1 MRATWFVVIAVTVVA
16 CKKEGASRGGTSTS
30 TAAVDAL
37 RAFAPAGTEVG
48 VVASP
53 RALALLDGAKTRIL
67 ENVAT
72 MPEAKQ
78 LKDMIEEGLMET
90 FGSADLDL
98 AAHGLSVEKGAALFA
113 TKSGKVNVLPVV
125 DRNKFVAWV
134 KGTKNGDVDTF
145 ADLTCKTVQ
154 GVYACAQPASLL
166 DGLGKRGLADRP
178 KLIGVRGDIEVAGEF
193 PGPKDTI
200 PFALA
205 MKLERGAATVDF
217 AIRGLKDLMPMD
229 LSRGAKPRF
238 DEHSTSFGVFEL
250 GNFLARVPPVPL
262 APGVTA
268 DAIARTV
275 AGPLTVT
282 TEAGSTV
289 IDARIPLSDPAP
301 AKAFFEQC
309 TAFPP
314 LQLLGAT
321 TQNGVCHV
329 AVPQLLT
336 ELDGWVEGNELRI
349 GKRGAPAAAA
359 TRVSLSPIAR
369 ELAGQPWAMLFYGRG
384 TIFAVPQ
391 LPPMPV
397 GELPDMAAYFV
408 RTFSLINELG
418 IGLRMDNDIMRVA
431 LVVRTAWANPDD
443 VIAKLRKIPMED
455 VITGKASEAAKAI
468 AAAAKGAPF
477 AEDMEAGFTGLMMPT
492 AALGMMGAV
501 AIPAFMQYMKK
512 SKASEASIQLNK
524 LGKNLKTY
532 YAMTGGVPVG
542 TAPLTPAES
551 CCDGPNQK
559 CDDPAAWA
567 KDPVWKELEFSI
579 DQPGLYRYE
588 YTSKDGKTFEAHA
601 VSDLDCDGN
610 PATWILRGEPE
621 GDTLKVELLQPRSN
635 VY

>member
-1 MRATWFVVIAVTVVA
+1 MRATWFVVMAATVVA
-16 CKKEGASRGGTSTS
+16 CKKESPSKAGTPASA
-30 TAAVDAL
+30 AAVDAL
-37 RAFAPAGTEVG
+37 WALAPAGTEVG

-53 RALALLDGAKTRIL
+53 RALGLLDAAKTRLL

-78 LKDMIEEGLMET
+78 LKDMIDEGLMET
-90 FGSADLDL
+90 FGSTDLDL

-113 TKSGKVNVLPVV
+113 TKDGKVNVLPVV
-125 DRNKFVAWV
+125 DRNKFIAWV

-154 GVYACAQPASLL
+154 GVYACAHPASLL
-166 DGLGKRGLADRP
+166 DGVGKRGLADRP
-178 KLIGVRGDIEVAGEF
+178 KLIGVRGDVEVAGAF
-193 PGPKDTI
+193 PGPNGTI
-200 PFALA
+200 PFAMA
-205 MKLERGAATVDF
+205 VKLERGAATVDL
-217 AIRGLKDLMPMD
+217 AIRGVKDLMPME
-229 LSRGAKPRF
+229 LSRGAKPRV
-238 DEHSTSFGVFEL
+238 DEHTTGFGVFEL
-250 GNFLARVPPVPL
+250 GNLLTRVPPVPL
-262 APGVTA
+262 VPGVTA
-268 DAIARTV
+268 ADLAHIV
-275 AGPLTVT
+275 AGPLTMQ

-301 AKAFFEQC
+301 ARAFVEQC

-314 LQLLGAT
+314 LQQLGAT
-321 TQNGVCHV
+321 AQDGVCHV

-336 ELDGWVEGNELRI
+336 ELDAWVEGKELRI
-349 GKRGAPAAAA
+349 GKRGAPAAVT
-359 TRVSLSPIAR
+359 TRVTLSPIAR

-397 GELPDMAAYFV
+397 GDLPDMAAYFV
-408 RTFSLINELG
+408 RTFSLLNELG
-418 IGLRMDNDIMRVA
+418 IGARMDNDTMRVA

-443 VIAKLRKIPMED
+443 VIAKLRTIPMED
-455 VITGKASEAAKAI
+455 VITGKANEAAKAI
-468 AAAAKGAPF
+468 AAAAKGSPF

-512 SKASEASIQLNK
+512 SKASEAAIQLNK

-532 YAMTGGVPVG
+532 YVMTGGVPVG
-542 TAPLTPAES
+542 TAPLTPAGS
-551 CCDGPNQK
+551 CCDGPNHK
-559 CDDPAAWA
+559 CHAPAAWA

-621 GDTLKVELLQPRSN
+621 GDTLKVELLQPRSG